1 MSEVVYNTYYTLYM
15 QQGVNQ
21 YLSWKSL
28 AFWAYL
34 YDSPKDL
41 WFIKVNGDNS
51 GPVMTG
57 DVLLIACHLMVPG
70 MVAYLQSRGLND
82 WTVQWASGP
91 TSKVMQ
97 WQIWKD
103 ANQTPGLAIDVDDSV
118 YFTNVGYSNN
128 VLIQYLPQYPDY
140 LTTGPA
146 TVPYQFQIQPE
157 GGSQLARSES
167 AVPKDTLREAIA

>member
-21 YLSWKSL
+21 YLSWKSIL
-28 AFWAYL
+28 FWAYL

-41 WFIKVNGDNS
+41 WFIKVNGANS

-57 DVLLIACHLMVPG
+57 DVLQIACHLFIPG
-70 MVAYLQSRGLND
+70 RIALLQSRGLND
-82 WTVQWASGP
+82 WTAQWASVSSS
-91 TSKVMQ
+91 TVMQ

-103 ANQTPGLAIDVDDSV
+103 ADKTPGQSINVDDTV
-118 YFTNVGYSNN
+118 YFTNVGYDNN

-140 LTTGPA
+140 LTTGPG
-146 TVPYQFQIQPE
+146 TVPCQFQIQPE
-157 GGSQLARSES
+157 GGSQLARSEG
-167 AVPKDTLREAIA
+167 AVPKDTVEEAVA